1 MKSIRFLSLI
11 GLAGTLV
18 LGLSAGSA
26 TAASVAEFYKGKN
39 IRMVVGSTA
48 GGGYG
53 TYARVLG
60 KEMTKYIPGKPR
72 ILVQFRPGAGSVVAT
87 NWLYNVGPRDGTAMA
102 SIQRSIP
109 MLPLLGQKGPK
120 YDALK
125 FNWIGSLNNE
135 VSICVAWHAS
145 GVKTIQDVM
154 KKELI
159 IGGAG
164 PNDTE
169 QVPSALNNL
178 LGTKFKIIS
187 GYSGTGITLAMERG
201 EVYGRCGWSW
211 TSFKNQRPTWLKD
224 KKVNVL
230 IQLTLKGLPEIGNVP
245 VVIDLAKDPKDK
257 QVLELIFARQAL
269 GRPYVMPP
277 DVPADRLAAIRKAF
291 MQTAEDPK
299 FVAQMKKLHFTVSAV
314 SGEEMQNIIKKIYKT
329 PPEIVALTKDAIIYK
344 GKKIKAKIKMVKHTG
359 KVTATKRGGRRI
371 SIMYKGK
378 EVKAKVSGSRTKV
391 TINGK
396 KVKRKAIKLGMT
408 CTFNYPGAGQ
418 EAKNIDCKN

>member
-1 MKSIRFLSLI
+1 MITKSIALAAAVLMAG
-11 GLAGTLV
+11 GLASDA
-18 LGLSAGSA
+18 SAQ
-26 TAASVAEFYKGKN
+26 SVAKFYKGKK

-60 KEMTKYIPGKPR
+60 NYMTNYIPGKPR

-102 SIQRSIP
+102 SIQRAIP
-109 MLPLLGQKGPK
+109 MLPLLGQRGPK

-135 VSICVAWHAS
+135 VSICVSWHTS
-145 GVKTIQDVM
+145 GIKTIQDVM

-169 QVPSALNNL
+169 QFPSALNNI

-211 TSFKNQRPTWLKD
+211 TSFNNQRPTWLKE
-224 KKVNVL
+224 KKVNIL

-245 VVIDLAKDPKDK
+245 VVIDLAKNPKDK
-257 QVLELIFARQAL
+257 AVLELIFARQAL

-291 MQTAEDPK
+291 MATARDPK
-299 FVAQMKKLHFTVSAV
+299 FVAQMKKLRFNVSPV
-314 SGEEMQNIIKKIYKT
+314 SGEEMQNIIIKIYKT
-329 PPEIVALTKDAIIYK
+329 PPDIVALTKDAIIYR
-344 GKKIKAKIKMVKHTG
+344 GTLIKAKIKLVKHTG
-359 KVTATKRGGRRI
+359 KVTKTKRGGRRI
-371 SIMYKGK
+371 FISYKGK
-378 EVKAKVSGSRTKV
+378 EVKAKVSGRRTKV
-391 TINGK
+391 TIGGK
-396 KVKRKAIKLGMT
+396 KAKRKAVKVGMT
-408 CTFNYPGAGQ
+408 CTFTYPGAGQ
-418 EAKNIDCKN
+418 EAKKIDCK

>member
-1 MKSIRFLSLI
+1 MITKTIALAAAVLMAG
-11 GLAGTLV
+11 GLASDA
-18 LGLSAGSA
+18 SAQ
-26 TAASVAEFYKGKN
+26 SVAKFYKGKK

-60 KEMTKYIPGKPR
+60 NYMTNYIPGKPR

-102 SIQRSIP
+102 SIQRAIP
-109 MLPLLGQKGPK
+109 MLPLLGQRGPK

-135 VSICVAWHAS
+135 VSICVAWAAT

-169 QVPSALNNL
+169 QFPSALNNI

-211 TSFKNQRPTWLKD
+211 TSFNNQRPTWLKE
-224 KKVNVL
+224 KKVNIL

-245 VVIDLAKDPKDK
+245 VVIDLAKNPKDK
-257 QVLELIFARQAL
+257 AVLELIFARQAL

-277 DVPADRLAAIRKAF
+277 DVPADRLAAVRKAF
-291 MQTAEDPK
+291 MSTARDPK
-299 FVAQMKKLHFTVSAV
+299 FVAQMKKLRFNVSPV
-314 SGEEMQNIIKKIYKT
+314 SGEEMQNIIIKIYKT
-329 PPEIVALTKDAIIYK
+329 PPEIVALTKDAIIYR
-344 GKKIKAKIKMVKHTG
+344 GTLIKAKIKLVKHTG
-359 KVTATKRGGRRI
+359 KVTKTKRGGRRI
-371 SIMYKGK
+371 FISYKGK
-378 EVKAKVSGSRTKV
+378 EVKAKVSGRRTKV
-391 TINGK
+391 TIGGK
-396 KVKRKAIKLGMT
+396 KAKRKAVKVGMT
-408 CTFNYPGAGQ
+408 CTFTYPGAGQ
-418 EAKNIDCKN
+418 EAKKIDCK

>member
-1 MKSIRFLSLI
+1 MISKSIALAAAVLMAG
-11 GLAGTLV
+11 GLASNA
-18 LGLSAGSA
+18 SAQ
-26 TAASVAEFYKGKN
+26 SVAKFYKGKK

-60 KEMTKYIPGKPR
+60 NYMTNYIPGKPR

-102 SIQRSIP
+102 SIQRAIP
-109 MLPLLGQKGPK
+109 MLPLLGQRGPK

-135 VSICVAWHAS
+135 VSICVAWAAT

-169 QVPSALNNL
+169 QFPSALNNI

-211 TSFKNQRPTWLKD
+211 TSFNNQRPTWLKE
-224 KKVNVL
+224 KKVNIL

-245 VVIDLAKDPKDK
+245 VVIDLAKNPKDK
-257 QVLELIFARQAL
+257 AVLELIFARQAL

-277 DVPADRLAAIRKAF
+277 DVPADRLAAVRKAF
-291 MQTAEDPK
+291 MATARDPK
-299 FVAQMKKLHFTVSAV
+299 FVAQMKKLRFNVSPV
-314 SGEEMQNIIKKIYKT
+314 SGEEMQNIIIKIYKT
-329 PPEIVALTKDAIIYK
+329 PPDIVALTKDAIIYR
-344 GKKIKAKIKMVKHTG
+344 GPLIKAKIKLVKHTG

-371 SIMYKGK
+371 FISYKGK

-396 KVKRKAIKLGMT
+396 KAKRKAVKVGMT
-408 CTFNYPGAGQ
+408 CTFTYPGAGQ
-418 EAKNIDCKN
+418 EAKKIDCK

>member
-1 MKSIRFLSLI
+1 MIGKSIA
-11 GLAGTLV
+11 LAAAV
-18 LGLSAGSA
+18 LMAGSLA
-26 TAASVAEFYKGKN
+26 SDASAQSVAKFYKGKK

-60 KEMTKYIPGKPR
+60 NYMTNYIPGKPR

-102 SIQRSIP
+102 SIQRAIP
-109 MLPLLGQKGPK
+109 MLPLLGQRGPK

-135 VSICVAWHAS
+135 VSICVSWHTS
-145 GVKTIQDVM
+145 GIKTIQDVM

-169 QVPSALNNL
+169 QFPSALNNI

-211 TSFKNQRPTWLKD
+211 TSFNNQRPTWLKE
-224 KKVNVL
+224 KKVNIL

-245 VVIDLAKDPKDK
+245 VVIDLAKNPKDK
-257 QVLELIFARQAL
+257 AVLELIFARQAL

-291 MQTAEDPK
+291 MATARDPK
-299 FVAQMKKLHFTVSAV
+299 FVAQMKKLRFNVSPV
-314 SGEEMQNIIKKIYKT
+314 SGEEMQNIIIKIYKT
-329 PPEIVALTKDAIIYK
+329 PPDIVALTKDAIVYR
-344 GKKIKAKIKMVKHTG
+344 GTLIKAKIKLVKHTG
-359 KVTATKRGGRRI
+359 KVTKTKRGGRRI
-371 SIMYKGK
+371 FISYKGK
-378 EVKAKVSGSRTKV
+378 EVKAKVSGRRTKV
-391 TINGK
+391 TIGGK
-396 KVKRKAIKLGMT
+396 KAKRKKIKVGMT
-408 CTFNYPGAGQ
+408 CTFTYPGAGQ
-418 EAKNIDCKN
+418 EAKKIDCK

>member
-1 MKSIRFLSLI
+1 MIGKSIA
-11 GLAGTLV
+11 LAAAV
-18 LGLSAGSA
+18 LMAGSLA
-26 TAASVAEFYKGKN
+26 SNASAQSVAKFYKGKK

-60 KEMTKYIPGKPR
+60 NYMTNYIPGKPR

-102 SIQRSIP
+102 SIQRAIP
-109 MLPLLGQKGPK
+109 MLPLLGQRGPK

-135 VSICVAWHAS
+135 VSICVSWHTS
-145 GVKTIQDVM
+145 GIKTIQDVM

-169 QVPSALNNL
+169 QFPSALNNI

-211 TSFKNQRPTWLKD
+211 TSFNNQRPTWLKE
-224 KKVNVL
+224 KKVNIL

-245 VVIDLAKDPKDK
+245 VVIDLAKNPKDK
-257 QVLELIFARQAL
+257 AVLELIFARQAL

-291 MQTAEDPK
+291 MATARDPK
-299 FVAQMKKLHFTVSAV
+299 FVAQMKKLRFNVSPV
-314 SGEEMQNIIKKIYKT
+314 SGEEMQNIIIKIYKT
-329 PPEIVALTKDAIIYK
+329 PPDIVALTKDAIVYR
-344 GKKIKAKIKMVKHTG
+344 GTLIKAKIKLVKHTG
-359 KVTATKRGGRRI
+359 KVTKTKRGGRRI
-371 SIMYKGK
+371 FISYKGK
-378 EVKAKVSGSRTKV
+378 EVKAKVSGRRTKV
-391 TINGK
+391 TIGGK
-396 KVKRKAIKLGMT
+396 KAKRKAIKVGMT
-408 CTFNYPGAGQ
+408 CTFTYPGAGQ
-418 EAKNIDCKN
+418 EAKKIDCK

>member
-1 MKSIRFLSLI
+1 MIGKSIALAAAVLMAG
-11 GLAGTLV
+11 GLASDA
-18 LGLSAGSA
+18 SAQ
-26 TAASVAEFYKGKN
+26 SVAKFYKGKK

-60 KEMTKYIPGKPR
+60 NYMTNYIPGKPR

-102 SIQRSIP
+102 SIQRAIP
-109 MLPLLGQKGPK
+109 MLPLLGQRGPK

-135 VSICVAWHAS
+135 VSICVSWHTS
-145 GVKTIQDVM
+145 GIKTIQDVM

-169 QVPSALNNL
+169 QFPSALNNI

-211 TSFKNQRPTWLKD
+211 TSFNNQRPTWLKE
-224 KKVNVL
+224 KKVNIL

-245 VVIDLAKDPKDK
+245 VVIDLAKNPKDK
-257 QVLELIFARQAL
+257 AVLELIFARQAL

-291 MQTAEDPK
+291 MATARDPK
-299 FVAQMKKLHFTVSAV
+299 FVAQMKKLRFNVSPV
-314 SGEEMQNIIKKIYKT
+314 SGEEMQNIIIKIYKT
-329 PPEIVALTKDAIIYK
+329 PPDIVALTKDAIVYR
-344 GKKIKAKIKMVKHTG
+344 GTLIKAKIKLVKHTG
-359 KVTATKRGGRRI
+359 KVTKTKRGGRRI
-371 SIMYKGK
+371 FISYKGK
-378 EVKAKVSGSRTKV
+378 EVKAKVSGRRTKV
-391 TINGK
+391 TIGGK
-396 KVKRKAIKLGMT
+396 KAKRKAIKVGMT
-408 CTFNYPGAGQ
+408 CTFTYPGAGQ
-418 EAKNIDCKN
+418 EAKKIDCK

>member
-1 MKSIRFLSLI
+1 MIGKSIA
-11 GLAGTLV
+11 LAAAV
-18 LGLSAGSA
+18 LMAGSLA
-26 TAASVAEFYKGKN
+26 SDASAQSVAKFYKGKK

-60 KEMTKYIPGKPR
+60 NYMTNYIPGKPR

-102 SIQRSIP
+102 SIQRAIP
-109 MLPLLGQKGPK
+109 MLPLLGQRGPK

-135 VSICVAWHAS
+135 VSICVSWHTS
-145 GVKTIQDVM
+145 GIKTIQDVM

-169 QVPSALNNL
+169 QFPSALNNI

-211 TSFKNQRPTWLKD
+211 TSFNNQRPTWLKE
-224 KKVNVL
+224 KKVNIL

-245 VVIDLAKDPKDK
+245 VVIDLAKNPKDK
-257 QVLELIFARQAL
+257 AVLELIFARQAL

-291 MQTAEDPK
+291 MATARDPK
-299 FVAQMKKLHFTVSAV
+299 FVAQMKKLRFNVSPV
-314 SGEEMQNIIKKIYKT
+314 SGEEMQNIIIKIYKT
-329 PPEIVALTKDAIIYK
+329 PPDIVALTKDAIVYR
-344 GKKIKAKIKMVKHTG
+344 GTLIKAKIKLVKHTG
-359 KVTATKRGGRRI
+359 KVTKTKRGGRRI
-371 SIMYKGK
+371 FISYKGK
-378 EVKAKVSGSRTKV
+378 EVKAKVSGRRTKV
-391 TINGK
+391 TIGGK
-396 KVKRKAIKLGMT
+396 KAKRKAIKVGMT
-408 CTFNYPGAGQ
+408 CTFTYPGAGQ
-418 EAKNIDCKN
+418 EAKKIDCK

>member
-1 MKSIRFLSLI
+1 MIRKSIALAAAVLMAG
-11 GLAGTLV
+11 GLASNA
-18 LGLSAGSA
+18 SAQ
-26 TAASVAEFYKGKN
+26 SVAKFYKGKK

-60 KEMTKYIPGKPR
+60 NYMTNYIPGKPR

-102 SIQRSIP
+102 SIQRAIP
-109 MLPLLGQKGPK
+109 MLPLLGQRGPK

-135 VSICVAWHAS
+135 VSICVSWHTS
-145 GVKTIQDVM
+145 GIKTIQDVM

-169 QVPSALNNL
+169 QFPSALNNI

-211 TSFKNQRPTWLKD
+211 TSFNNQRPTWLKE
-224 KKVNVL
+224 KKVNIL

-245 VVIDLAKDPKDK
+245 VVIDLAKNPKDK
-257 QVLELIFARQAL
+257 AVLELIFARQAL

-291 MQTAEDPK
+291 MATARDPK
-299 FVAQMKKLHFTVSAV
+299 FVAQMKKLRFNVSPV
-314 SGEEMQNIIKKIYKT
+314 SGEEMQNIIIKIYKT
-329 PPEIVALTKDAIIYK
+329 PPDIVALTKDAIVYR
-344 GKKIKAKIKMVKHTG
+344 GTLIKAKIKLVKHTG
-359 KVTATKRGGRRI
+359 KVTKTKRGGRRI
-371 SIMYKGK
+371 FISYKGK
-378 EVKAKVSGSRTKV
+378 EVKAKVSGRRTKV
-391 TINGK
+391 TIGGK
-396 KVKRKAIKLGMT
+396 KAKRKAIKVGMT
-408 CTFNYPGAGQ
+408 CTFTYPGAGQ
-418 EAKNIDCKN
+418 EAKKIDCKG

>member
-1 MKSIRFLSLI
+1 MITKTIA
-11 GLAGTLV
+11 LAAAV
-18 LGLSAGSA
+18 LMAGGIASDASAQ
-26 TAASVAEFYKGKN
+26 SVAKFYKGKK

-60 KEMTKYIPGKPR
+60 NYMTQYIPGKPR

-102 SIQRSIP
+102 SIQRAIP
-109 MLPLLGQKGPK
+109 MLPLLGQRGPK

-135 VSICVAWHAS
+135 VSICVSWHTS
-145 GVKTIQDVM
+145 GIKTIQDVM

-169 QVPSALNNL
+169 QFPSALNNI

-211 TSFKNQRPTWLKD
+211 TSFNNQRPTWLKE
-224 KKVNVL
+224 KKVNIL

-245 VVIDLAKDPKDK
+245 VVIDLAKNPKDK
-257 QVLELIFARQAL
+257 AVLELIFARQAL

-291 MQTAEDPK
+291 MATARDPK
-299 FVAQMKKLHFTVSAV
+299 FVAQMKKLRFNVSPV
-314 SGEEMQNIIKKIYKT
+314 SGEEMQNIIIKIYKT
-329 PPEIVALTKDAIIYK
+329 PPDIVALTKDAIVYR
-344 GKKIKAKIKMVKHTG
+344 GTLIKAKIKLVKHTG
-359 KVTATKRGGRRI
+359 KVTKTKRGGRRI
-371 SIMYKGK
+371 FISYKGK
-378 EVKAKVSGSRTKV
+378 EVKAKVSGRRTKV
-391 TINGK
+391 TIGGK
-396 KVKRKAIKLGMT
+396 KAKRKAIKVGMT
-408 CTFNYPGAGQ
+408 CTFTYPGAGQ
-418 EAKNIDCKN
+418 EAKKIDCK

>member
-1 MKSIRFLSLI
+1 MIGKSIA
-11 GLAGTLV
+11 LAAAV
-18 LGLSAGSA
+18 LMAGSLA
-26 TAASVAEFYKGKN
+26 SDASAQSVAKFYKGKK

-60 KEMTKYIPGKPR
+60 NYMTNYIPGKPR

-102 SIQRSIP
+102 SIQRAIP
-109 MLPLLGQKGPK
+109 MLPLLGQRGPK

-135 VSICVAWHAS
+135 VSICVSWHTS
-145 GVKTIQDVM
+145 GIKTIQDVM

-169 QVPSALNNL
+169 QFPSALNNI

-211 TSFKNQRPTWLKD
+211 TSFNNQRPTWLKE
-224 KKVNVL
+224 KKVNIL

-245 VVIDLAKDPKDK
+245 VVIDLAKNPKDK
-257 QVLELIFARQAL
+257 AVLELIFARQAL

-277 DVPADRLAAIRKAF
+277 DVPADRLAAVRKAF
-291 MQTAEDPK
+291 MATARDPK
-299 FVAQMKKLHFTVSAV
+299 FVAQMKKLRFNVSPV
-314 SGEEMQNIIKKIYKT
+314 SGEEMQNIIIKIYKT
-329 PPEIVALTKDAIIYK
+329 PPDIVALTKDAIVYR
-344 GKKIKAKIKMVKHTG
+344 GTLIKAKIKLVKHTG
-359 KVTATKRGGRRI
+359 KVTKTKRGGRRI
-371 SIMYKGK
+371 FISYKGK
-378 EVKAKVSGSRTKV
+378 EVKAKVSGRRTKV
-391 TINGK
+391 TIGGK
-396 KVKRKAIKLGMT
+396 KTKRKNIKVGMT
-408 CTFNYPGAGQ
+408 CTFTYPGAGQ
-418 EAKNIDCKN
+418 EAKRIDCK

>member
-1 MKSIRFLSLI
+1 MISKSIALAAAVLMAG
-11 GLAGTLV
+11 GLASNA
-18 LGLSAGSA
+18 SAQ
-26 TAASVAEFYKGKN
+26 SVAKFYKGKK

-60 KEMTKYIPGKPR
+60 NYMTQYIPGKPR

-102 SIQRSIP
+102 SIQRAIP
-109 MLPLLGQKGPK
+109 MLPLLGQRGPK

-135 VSICVAWHAS
+135 VSICVSWHAS
-145 GVKTIQDVM
+145 GIKTIQDVM

-169 QVPSALNNL
+169 QFPSALNNI

-211 TSFKNQRPTWLKD
+211 TSFNNQRPTWLKE
-224 KKVNVL
+224 KKVNIL

-245 VVIDLAKDPKDK
+245 VVIDLAKNPKDK
-257 QVLELIFARQAL
+257 AVLELIFARQAL

-277 DVPADRLAAIRKAF
+277 DVPADRLAAVRKAF
-291 MQTAEDPK
+291 MSTARDPK
-299 FVAQMKKLHFTVSAV
+299 FVAQMKKLRFNVSPV
-314 SGEEMQNIIKKIYKT
+314 SGEEMQNIIIKIYKT
-329 PPEIVALTKDAIIYK
+329 PPEIVALTKDAIIYR
-344 GKKIKAKIKMVKHTG
+344 GKLIKAKIKLVKHTG

-371 SIMYKGK
+371 FISYKGK

-391 TINGK
+391 TIGGK
-396 KVKRKAIKLGMT
+396 KAKRKAVKVGMT
-408 CTFNYPGAGQ
+408 CTFTYPGAGQ
-418 EAKNIDCKN
+418 EAKKIDCK